1 MERPCF
7 SIFQLRK
14 LRPRKA
20 TAFPEVTQLGK
31 TVPGQLWWYV
41 PVILELSQLMK
52 EFEVSLDYTHKRK
65 EERKEGRDKGKM
77 EGRKKEKSGFE
88 YQVWS
93 EGSWSGGAGH
103 ILLSFSGCQG
113 SFTRLGF

>member
-65 EERKEGRDKGKM
+65 EERKEGGERE
-77 EGRKKEKSGFE
+77 EGRKGQREDGRKEERKIR
-88 YQVWS
+88 V
-93 EGSWSGGAGH
+93 
-103 ILLSFSGCQG
+103 
-113 SFTRLGF
+113 